1 MPMGRMTLSA
11 PATGKAPQR
20 KSKVSKLAKGKET
33 KIQTLAKAVK
43 KLQNQNK
50 AEAEYLN
57 CQYGVDGAQIIQPAY
72 IYPLNFYQGM
82 TPIFGVSAD
91 DLEANKIIHKSVG
104 MDIHVTLENFLNNE
118 ENTIGF
124 TAFLVSLKDDIGS
137 AFNPGTGALTLTANQ
152 THYSVQGMTLLN
164 KKMFNIH
171 KVKRFTLTNFNQN
184 LNIAGAQSQFG
195 ADRRFYWRQRI
206 NKTITNPIGNW
217 KNLSSGNDPSKTY
230 YVLVFNNN
238 TDADFENPQ
247 ITISAIHTFKTVA

>member
-1 MPMGRMTLSA
+1 MKSTKVVVGRRQGKMTVV
-11 PATGKAPQR
+11 K
-20 KSKVSKLAKGKET
+20 KSKVSAIAKGKPT
-33 KIQTLAKAVK
+33 SMQTLAKAIK
-43 KLQNQNK
+43 RLQRKVNG
-50 AEAEYLN
+50 EHEYLT
-57 CQYGVDGAQIIQPAY
+57 CQYGVDGAQVIQPAY
-72 IYPLNFYQGM
+72 IYLLNYYQGM

-91 DLEANKIIHKSVG
+91 DLDANKIIHKSVG
-104 MDIHVTLENFLNNE
+104 MDIHVTLENFVNNE

-137 AFNPGTGALTLTANQ
+137 AFNAGTGALTLTANQ

-184 LNIAGAQSQFG
+184 LNTAAAQSQYG
-195 ADRRFYWRQRI
+195 ADRRFYWRLRI
-206 NKTITNPIGNW
+206 NKTIQNPVGNW

-230 YVLVFNNN
+230 YVLIFNNN

-247 ITISAIHTFKTVA
+247 VTISAIHTFQTV